1 MAHLFQQKDKS
12 VDRFKFLASL
22 QSDVTCFA
30 EVNIIRFNTQF
41 LPRNFHNSHEVT
53 SCVYSLADL
62 SEETVS
68 RLLRGL
74 FATVAGKYEKGIKYI
89 N

>member
-1 MAHLFQQKDKS
+1 MTHLFQQKDKS
-12 VDRFKFLASL
+12 GDRLKFLASL
-22 QSDVTCFA
+22 QSDVSCFA

-41 LPRNFHNSHEVT
+41 LLRNFHNSHEVT

-62 SEETVS
+62 SEET

-74 FATVAGKYEKGIKYI
+74 FVTVAGQCEKGIK
-89 N
+89 

>member
-12 VDRFKFLASL
+12 GDMFKFLASL

-30 EVNIIRFNTQF
+30 EVNTIRFNTQF
-41 LPRNFHNSHEVT
+41 LPRNFHISHEVT
-53 SCVYSLADL
+53 SCVYSLDDL
-62 SEETVS
+62 SEET

-74 FATVAGKYEKGIKYI
+74 FAIVAGQCEKGIK
-89 N
+89 

>member
-12 VDRFKFLASL
+12 GDRFKFLASL

-62 SEETVS
+62 SEET

-74 FATVAGKYEKGIKYI
+74 FATVAGKYEQGIKYT